1 MAQKAERLFDV
12 SKKTV
17 LITGASGYL
26 GREMAHLFAL
36 NGSKVVLLGRSDKT
50 SAAAEAIKKETGS
63 SKLFPF
69 QVDFYD
75 RGEFEKTV
83 ERIRNEFQI
92 DVLINNAYDMGPR
105 TGFNTESGRL
115 ENLGFETWENAFES
129 GLFWAF
135 HLSQKVGETMKKRG
149 GSLINVSSMYGAV
162 APDPVLYEGTPFFN
176 PAPYG
181 VMKAG
186 LLALTRYF
194 ASFWAG
200 DAIRCN
206 AISPGPFSNTKGS
219 SANSVSLEDPF
230 LKRVAARTA
239 LKRVGAPEELDGAL
253 LLLASDAGSYITGQN
268 IIVDGGWT
276 IT

>member
-1 MAQKAERLFDV
+1 M
-12 SKKTV
+12 

-26 GREMAHLFAL
+26 GREIAGLFAV
-36 NGSKVVLLGRSDKT
+36 NGSKVILLGRSEKT
-50 SAAAEAIKKETGS
+50 FRIAEAIGKETGS
-63 SKLFPF
+63 SKLFPL
-69 QVDFYD
+69 QVDFYK
-75 RGEFEKTV
+75 RSEFEEAV

-105 TGFNTESGRL
+105 TGFNTDSGRL
-115 ENLGFETWENAFES
+115 ENLAFETWESAFES

-135 HLSQKVGETMKKRG
+135 HLSQKVGETMKRKG
-149 GSLINVSSMYGAV
+149 GSIINIGSMYGVV
-162 APDPVLYEGTPFFN
+162 APDPALYEGTSFFN

-194 ASFWAG
+194 ASFWAM
-200 DAIRCN
+200 DHIRCN
-206 AISPGPFSNTKGS
+206 AVSPGPFSNTKGPS
-219 SANSVSLEDPF
+219 PNSVPSDAPF
-230 LKRVAARTA
+230 LKKVASRTA
-239 LKRVGAPEELDGAL
+239 VKRVGIPEELDGVL